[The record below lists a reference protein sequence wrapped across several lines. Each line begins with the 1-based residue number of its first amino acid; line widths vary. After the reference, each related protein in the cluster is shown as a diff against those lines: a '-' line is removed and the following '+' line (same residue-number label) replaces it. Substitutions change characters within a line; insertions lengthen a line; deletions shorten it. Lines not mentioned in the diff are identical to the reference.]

1 MKTTVGCHKS
11 VLKLTKLLVD
21 FKYRLNDPTRN
32 DSELRQKKNKKEKN
46 KKKKA
51 RHKAQITVTREGVSK
66 TKFC

>member
-32 DSELRQKKNKKEKN
+32 DSELRPKEKT
-46 KKKKA
+46 KT
-51 RHKAQITVTREGVSK
+51 RHRAQITVTRERVSK
-66 TKFC
+66 TEF